1 MGARVKYSV
10 RFAVNLGTV
19 PDGVRQEIRRTME
32 QIAEAM
38 DTVPQA
44 SAFWS
49 SLKDSVLQIDVKD
62 WRVVYAVDAAEK
74 EIRVTELER
83 IRR

>member
-1 MGARVKYSV
+1 MGTRVNYSV
-10 RFAVNLGTV
+10 RLEVNLGTV

-32 QIAEAM
+32 QIAEAV
-38 DTVPQA
+38 DTVPPA
-44 SAFWS
+44 SPFWS
-49 SLKDSVLQIDVKD
+49 SLKNSVLQIDVKD
-62 WRVVYAVDAAEK
+62 WRVVYVVDAAKK